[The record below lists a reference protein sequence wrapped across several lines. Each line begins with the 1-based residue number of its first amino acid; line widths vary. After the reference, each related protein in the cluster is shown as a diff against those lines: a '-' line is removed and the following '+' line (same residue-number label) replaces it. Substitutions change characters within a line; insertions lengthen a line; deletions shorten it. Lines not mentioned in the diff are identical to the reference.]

1 MATLKTPY
9 TSKNWLV
16 KVLAALVPGVIFTLG
31 LTGVV
36 GLLCHTNGNPQSAS
50 GQYLMWLTALVWSTL
65 LSTCFLFRSGRQAW
79 GYLSL
84 GCAIVWAAYFL
95 LRSTM
100 A

>member
-1 MATLKTPY
+1 MATLDTPY
-9 TSKNWLV
+9 NRIIWV
-16 KVLAALVPGVIFTLG
+16 VEVLAALVPGFIFALG

-36 GLLCHTNGNPQSAS
+36 GLLGRTNGNPQSAS